1 MTLVDHQIR
10 EACRSR
16 SCRDPL
22 IMPFDEKQ
30 LQPSSYDVLLGD
42 RFMVIDRDRR
52 WSTPRPVDLG
62 DPSTMVDL
70 YTEFVVPRGG
80 FYELPPGGFVLG
92 HTIEILDVPSNM
104 AAHVQGKSSIAR
116 LGIAIEAAGFIDP
129 GYKGSITLEILNMA
143 PVPFLLRPGLPIAQF
158 SFQMLDEEP
167 ERPYGH
173 PELGSHYSGSNAVVG
188 SRYGQNDSIAP
199 AMPLSYDERLENRP
213 CKANCG
219 KPFQDRQLY
228 LPNGPYHIGCAPR

>member
-10 EACRSR
+10 DACRERVSR
-16 SCRDPL
+16 DSL
-22 IMPFDEKQ
+22 ITPFDEKQ

-42 RFMVIDRDRR
+42 RFMVIDRERR
-52 WSTPRPVDLG
+52 WSPPRPVDLG

-80 FYELPPGGFVLG
+80 FYELSPGGFVLG
-92 HTIEILDVPSNM
+92 HTAEILDVPSYM

-129 GYKGSITLEILNMA
+129 GYVGSITLEILNMA
-143 PVPFLLRPGLPIAQF
+143 PVPILLRPGLPIAQF
-158 SFQMLDEEP
+158 SFQMLDNEP

-173 PELGSHYSGSNAVVG
+173 PEIGSHYYGSVAVVG
-188 SRYGQNDSIAP
+188 SRYGQNGSTGPVIQVP
-199 AMPLSYDERLENRP
+199 YEERLEKRP
-213 CKANCG
+213 CKAKCG
-219 KPFQDRQLY
+219 RPFQDRQLY
-228 LPNGPYHIGCAPR
+228 LPNGPYHIGCASR